1 MTTSL
6 MQFHPLADILRPI
19 PIAQLSHER
28 LRAKLNGILRT
39 AQRTRVNAIIA
50 PIGEPV
56 GSPK

>member
-28 LRAKLNGILRT
+28 LRAKLNGAPLP
-39 AQRTRVNAIIA
+39 QRTRVNAIIA